1 MSCDPIRHSTHT
13 ACYHWVARSR
23 RDPIRHRLFTQMPSS
38 ATASA
43 GSFSIRAS
51 YKAPPVE
58 GRFVDESLF
67 GETAAQRMTKA
78 KSYTGPGASPPQPV
92 PKAVARQG
100 PRAAASSR
108 AAAAVVVSGD
118 DVARMRAEATLRD
131 PKAERLA
138 KAAAEEE
145 RARVHAVAEE
155 RKAKIRSLEAARLA
169 KVPLSVLAQEAEDEK
184 AARRLAAAAQ
194 LEDQTDDMKRM
205 NSVQNMAITVAIRD
219 RQVAEKRALAAAAAA
234 DERLRELSAE
244 VDVFEALAR
253 ADAAKLETK
262 AKLAVVRDELAAQLE
277 DALARKAAAR
287 AAVAAEEAR
296 RRASAEGEVA
306 IERAEKAA
314 REERRKRQTE
324 DLIADNAAQ
333 IAARAARKAEEA
345 ARDAKA
351 DAEALAIARVKEEH
365 LLAADAAR
373 LEKERVLHLAA
384 ANVSRVLDDRD
395 EKDSRRQRREEELGA
410 RREKAR
416 AAAQAAR
423 AADAAHALRAAHL
436 AMMAGKSVSAATM
449 IEEERQE
456 FARAAVVQGEW
467 LEAARDAEHARALK
481 SAALLRDLR
490 AQMEEKKVEKA
501 AARALEAAAE
511 DQRQALVAGEMAM
524 LARIRD
530 KKVVELKGLG
540 VDPRWANTVANLK
553 FKA

>member
-1 MSCDPIRHSTHT
+1 MRAKLHCLPRTVQSI
-13 ACYHWVARSR
+13 AAA
-23 RDPIRHRLFTQMPSS
+23 MPGS

-67 GETAAQRMTKA
+67 GQTAAQRMTKA
-78 KSYTGPGASPPQPV
+78 KSYAGPGASPPQPL
-92 PKAVARQG
+92 PKALARKGTMKATAAPVA
-100 PRAAASSR
+100 
-108 AAAAVVVSGD
+108 VIVSGD
-118 DVARMRAEATLRD
+118 DVARMRAEAVLRD

-145 RARVHAVAEE
+145 RARVHAIAEE

-169 KVPLSVLAQEAEDEK
+169 KVPLSMLQQEVEDEK

-219 RQVAEKRALAAAAAA
+219 RQVAEKRALAIAAAA
-234 DERLRELSAE
+234 DDRLRELSAE

-262 AKLAVVRDELAAQLE
+262 AKLTVVRDELHVQLE
-277 DALARKAAAR
+277 EALARKAAVR
-287 AAVAAEEAR
+287 AAIAAEEAK

-306 IERAEKAA
+306 IERAERAA
-314 REERRKRQTE
+314 KEEKRKRQTE
-324 DLIADNAAQ
+324 DLKTDNAAQ

-351 DAEALAIARVKEEH
+351 DAEALEIARVKEAQ
-365 LLAADAAR
+365 LVAAEAAR

-384 ANVSRVLDDRD
+384 ANVSKVLDDRD
-395 EKDSRRQRREEELGA
+395 AKDSRRQRREEELGA
-410 RREKAR
+410 RRERAR

-423 AADAAHALRAAHL
+423 ASEAAYALRTAHL

-456 FARAAVVQGEW
+456 FARAAVVQEEW
-467 LEAARDAEHARALK
+467 LEAAREEERERAVK

-490 AQMEEKKVEKA
+490 VQMEEKKIEKA
-501 AARALEAAAE
+501 KARLLEAAAE
-511 DQRQALVAGEMAM
+511 DKRQALVAEDMKM

-530 KKVVELKGLG
+530 KKVAELKGLG
-540 VDPRWANTVANLK
+540 VDPRWANTIANLR